1 MFVDRNLL
9 NCLCN
14 FLFLGELDG
23 LLVYHMLRVMKVF
36 VESNVIDYNYPDT
49 VELMLQVLTT
59 LVEVR
64 LLSDHAFIFELA
76 N

>member
-1 MFVDRNLL
+1 MFVDRSLL
-9 NCLCN
+9 NCLSN
-14 FLFLGELDG
+14 FLSLGELDG
-23 LLVYHMLRVMKVF
+23 ILVYHMLRVMKVF

-64 LLSDHAFIFELA
+64 SLSDHAFIFELA